1 MGFFISNAW
10 AAGGG
15 GGGESSALVQLLP
28 LVVLLVLF
36 YFLLIRPQMKRSK
49 EQRQMLSNLSK
60 GDEVVTN
67 GGLVGKITE
76 VGDNFLEVEVADSV
90 RIKVQKQAVS
100 SVLPKGSMKSL

>member
-1 MGFFISNAW
+1 MGFLINNAW
-10 AAGGG
+10 AAGG

-49 EQRQMLSNLSK
+49 EQRQMLSSLSK

-67 GGLVGKITE
+67 GGVVGRIAE
-76 VGDNFLEVEVADSV
+76 VGENFLELEVADSV
-90 RIKVQKQAVS
+90 KIKVQKQAVS
-100 SVLPKGSMKSL
+100 SVLPKGSLKSL

>member
-1 MGFFISNAW
+1 MGFFINNAW
-10 AAGGG
+10 AAG

-49 EQRQMLSNLSK
+49 EQRQMLSSLSK

-67 GGLVGKITE
+67 GGMVGRIAE
-76 VGDNFLEVEVADSV
+76 VGENFLELEVADSV
-90 RIKVQKQAVS
+90 KIKVQKQAVS
-100 SVLPKGSMKSL
+100 SVLPKGSLKSL

>member
-90 RIKVQKQAVS
+90 RIRVQKQAVS

>member
-1 MGFFISNAW
+1 MGFFINNAW
-10 AAGGG
+10 AAGAG
-15 GGGESSALVQLLP
+15 GGGESSALMQLLP

-49 EQRQMLSNLSK
+49 EQRQMLSSLSK

-67 GGLVGKITE
+67 GGMVGRITE
-76 VGDNFLEVEVADSV
+76 VGESFIELEVSDSV
-90 RIKVQKQAVS
+90 KIKVQKQAVS